1 MPRAAVGARA
11 RGRCRYPVDVPE
23 ANALKT
29 LIAQKRT
36 VVVAAVSAIVL
47 LVVLATWALQRDPD
61 PSPAGKPVA
70 APTETIVPAPPVPG
84 GLEKVAYEKFQSGWS
99 ADPAP
104 TKIDGITVGVHP
116 LKPVA
121 MYDKIGGKPRA
132 MADPE
137 IARGHELVMP
147 VVDQRNGWVAVI
159 VPSANRS
166 IAWIFDKDLER
177 RKLEDHIVIY
187 KKAHKLVWYKNDKPQ
202 KSWEVSLGAAVSPT
216 PLGRSY
222 VLAQSQ
228 LQGQV
233 YAGEPVMALSSV
245 PDDPSSVPTALAGA
259 HTGIH
264 TWWKDDNLGKN
275 VTDGCIRLTKKGHQE
290 LLREIEAGTPVT
302 VLP

>member
-1 MPRAAVGARA
+1 
-11 RGRCRYPVDVPE
+11 VPE

-29 LIAQKRT
+29 PIAHKRT
-36 VVVAAVSAIVL
+36 VVIAAVSAIIL
-47 LVVLATWALQRDPD
+47 LVVLATWALRKDPE
-61 PSPAGKPVA
+61 PPRVAAPVA
-70 APTETIVPAPPVPG
+70 TPTETIVPAPPVPG
-84 GLEKVAYEKFQSGWS
+84 GLEKVAYEKFQTGWA
-99 ADPAP
+99 ADPDQ
-104 TKIDGITVGVHP
+104 TKIDGITYGVHP

-121 MYDKIGGKPRA
+121 MYDKIGGKARA
-132 MADPE
+132 MAAPE

-147 VVDQRNGWVAVI
+147 VVGKRNGWVAVI
-159 VPSANRS
+159 VPSANRK
-166 IAWIFDKDLER
+166 IAWIFDKNLEK

-187 KKAHKLVWYKNDKPQ
+187 KKAHKLVWYKNDKEQ
-202 KSWEVSLGAAVSPT
+202 KSWEVSLGASNTPT

-222 VLAQSQ
+222 VLAQSE

-233 YAGEPVMALSSV
+233 YAGEPVMALSSI
-245 PDDPSSVPTALAGA
+245 PDDPNSVPTALAGA

-264 TWWKDDNLGKN
+264 TWWKDNNLGKN